1 MRTIIMTVGTS
12 LLTNPD
18 KGLEQKRPWV
28 GQKSIGD
35 RDQAIKW
42 MKESDEVIISAE
54 TNTLYRLN
62 PHLDDEIILL
72 HSATLSGQECAEVLS
87 QYFREI
93 WGQRE
98 VSLQLLPSINYD
110 AELSETG
117 LEQMAKRLQA
127 LINSARGNITLA
139 ATGGFKAQTMVM
151 ALIGN
156 KLGIPVCY
164 IHEEFKGLVYIPY
177 IGESGQLRNEV
188 IRRASLPASGV
199 ARDSVLQVRSDQ
211 QEPNRPRSW
220 QKVKE
225 MVIQI
230 PWVEKVYYDER
241 AYRAPENNAKS
252 ATEKTQDG
260 RNILWMRLVERDKAM
275 AIAIETTGRNPE
287 QLSQSLDELNER
299 LGRLF

>member
-12 LLTNPD
+12 LLSNRD
-18 KGLEQKRPWV
+18 DRPWA
-28 GQKSIGD
+28 GQKTVGD
-35 RDQAIKW
+35 RAQAIAW
-42 MKESDEVIISAE
+42 MQSKSEVVVSAE

-62 PHLDDEIILL
+62 PYLDDEIILL
-72 HSATLSGQECAEVLS
+72 HSATVDGKECAEVLS
-87 QYFREI
+87 RYFK
-93 WGQRE
+93 E
-98 VSLQLLPSINYD
+98 VFNQHHVVLKLLPSINYD
-110 AELSETG
+110 YEKTETG
-117 LEQMAKRLQA
+117 LEQMAQRLQD
-127 LINSARGNITLA
+127 LISNANGDVTLA

-177 IGESGQLRNEV
+177 IGESGQFKNEV
-188 IRRASLPASGV
+188 IRRANLPASGIN
-199 ARDSVLQVRSDQ
+199 RDSVLQVRSDQ

-225 MVIQI
+225 MIVNI

-241 AYRAPENNAKS
+241 AYRAPENSAKG
-252 ATEKTQDG
+252 ANEKTQDG
-260 RNILWMRLVERDKAM
+260 RNILWMRLTEREKAM

-287 QLSQSLDELNER
+287 QLSQSLDEIAER

>member
-12 LLTNPD
+12 LLNNRD
-18 KGLEQKRPWV
+18 DRPWS
-28 GQKSIGD
+28 GQKTVGD
-35 RDQAIKW
+35 RTQAIAW
-42 MKESDEVIISAE
+42 MQSKSEVVVSAE

-62 PHLDDEIILL
+62 PYLDDEIILL
-72 HSATLSGQECAEVLS
+72 HSTTADGKECAEVLS
-87 QYFREI
+87 RYFK
-93 WGQRE
+93 E
-98 VSLQLLPSINYD
+98 VFDQNHVVVKSLPCINYD
-110 AELSETG
+110 YKKTETG
-117 LEQMAKRLQA
+117 LEQMAQSLQD
-127 LINSARGNITLA
+127 LISHANGDVTLA

-177 IGESGQLRNEV
+177 IGESGQFKNEV
-188 IRRASLPASGV
+188 IRRARIPASGV
-199 ARDSVLQVRSDQ
+199 DRDSVLQVRSDQ

-225 MVIQI
+225 MII
-230 PWVEKVYYDER
+230 KILWVEKVYYDER
-241 AYRAPENNAKS
+241 AYRAPENNAKG
-252 ATEKTQDG
+252 ATVKTPDG
-260 RNILWMRLVERDKAM
+260 RNILWMRLTEGDRAM

-287 QLSQSLDELNER
+287 QLCQSLDELNER

>member
-18 KGLEQKRPWV
+18 KGLEQKRPWI

-35 RDQAIKW
+35 RDQAIEW

-62 PHLDDEIILL
+62 PHLYDEIILL
-72 HSATLSGQECAEVLS
+72 HSATPSGQECAEVLS
-87 QYFREI
+87 QYFRKI
-93 WGQRE
+93 WGQRD

-110 AELSETG
+110 SELSETG

-177 IGESGQLRNEV
+177 INESGQLRNEV
-188 IRRASLPASGV
+188 VRRASLPTSGID
-199 ARDSVLQVRSDQ
+199 RGSVLQVRSDQ

-225 MVIQI
+225 MIIQI

-260 RNILWMRLVERDKAM
+260 RNILWMRLVEKDKAM
-275 AIAIETTGRNPE
+275 AIAIETTGRNLE
-287 QLSQSLDELNER
+287 QLSQSLDEINER